1 MGNTDNPVSNH
12 EQARKRRPH
21 GLRCTVRQNSTGGST
36 ITKPSQTPQ
45 AGLAVNA
52 KHSCSMNYII
62 QYIYN

>member
-45 AGLAVNA
+45 ARLALNA
-52 KHSCSMNYII
+52 KYSCNRLI
-62 QYIYN
+62 

>member
-21 GLRCTVRQNSTGGST
+21 GLRCTVRQNSTGGSI

-45 AGLAVNA
+45 ARLALNA
-52 KHSCSMNYII
+52 KHSCNRLI
-62 QYIYN
+62 

>member
-36 ITKPSQTPQ
+36 LIKPSQTAQMRP
-45 AGLAVNA
+45 AINA
-52 KHSCSMNYII
+52 KHSFNIFI
-62 QYIYN
+62 

>member
-36 ITKPSQTPQ
+36 IIKPPQ
-45 AGLAVNA
+45 MPKAGPPLNA
-52 KHSCSMNYII
+52 KNSFNKFI
-62 QYIYN
+62 